1 MFRHLTCQ
9 ASLSIALCA
18 LPILSAAP
26 SAAPSASPNTPEFFE
41 TRIRPILANN
51 CYGCHTNSA
60 LGGLRVD
67 SREALLKG
75 GATGPSLVPGD
86 PSKSLLLT
94 AILQAGELKMPKGS
108 KLKPAEVEDLTA
120 WVKAGAVWPAS
131 ATPVITSKSGDYVIT
146 PQQRAFWSFQP
157 LNATPAPAVR
167 DAAWAKTEIDR
178 FILARLEKDGLKPV
192 DAADK
197 RTLIRRASLDLTGLP
212 PTPEEIGAFEKDTTP
227 EAFAKVVDRLLA
239 SPHYGERWGRLWLD
253 VSRFGEDDYRSLD
266 PMGRGL
272 NPYPNAYL
280 YRDWVINAFNNDLP
294 YDQFVKAQLAADSM
308 DDKVKVK
315 MLPALG
321 FLGQGPWYY
330 DNGAIEV
337 TRADERHDR
346 IDVVTRGF
354 LGMTVACARCH
365 DHKYDP
371 IPTKDYYSLAGVF
384 ASTRYN
390 EYPQMPKDLVAE
402 FDSKEKKIEEKEKLY
417 GEIQRTEATQLG
429 ETLALQCSKYL
440 QAVWRVQG
448 EPKEQV
454 AKVVE
459 DGKLDYELFE
469 RWVKFSAK
477 PPKFYPDLTK
487 WQAMIKRGGTAPEA
501 KKLADEFEATV
512 VSVMMER
519 REMKEINAV
528 IVAKSLPET
537 NKAKERKNRPS
548 DFVTNDDFC
557 PGCGLELKSLPL
569 ERMNLWT
576 DVFQRDLSDGEDPM
590 NNYRNFRPGLLA
602 FRGWGL
608 ERQISPEKR
617 AYLDALKAD
626 IETTKKELPPKYP
639 FIHGVSDEPKPVD
652 LPVSKRGN
660 PYTLGDVQPRHFLS
674 ALVDGKPE
682 AFTKGSGRMD
692 LAEAIVRQPIA
703 MRVFVNRVWKGHFGT
718 GIVDTPS
725 NFGFAGERPTNPE
738 LLEYL
743 AKCFTDEGMSA
754 KKLHREIML
763 SSVYQLSADNDAAN
777 FAKDSGNR
785 LYWRANKHR
794 MDAEEIRDSLLSVSG
809 TLEPKLFGPSK
820 DLTPDLTRRTV
831 YGRVSRYHLDEYLA
845 LFDFPSPAI
854 SAEKRFSTNV
864 PLQRL
869 FFMNSDF
876 VQQQGELIAK
886 RVLDEPTS
894 ADRIKKTYSIVFGRT
909 PTDTELAAGLEY
921 LKTEP
926 MREYEERKAEKE
938 KERLKKI
945 ADRKA
950 EAGKKAEEAK
960 KEEAKTDDKKKE
972 DSTKALVAKTEPK
985 NEGHPAPLK
994 EEDPEA
1000 APDSDKEMPKAD
1012 EKPEMGQG
1020 MMAGVMGNGR
1030 RGAKPEEEKKPMLP
1044 VTIFGR
1050 YAKILLSSNEF
1061 TFIN

>member
-1 MFRHLTCQ
+1 MIRRLILLALSSCSFL
-9 ASLSIALCA
+9 AS
-18 LPILSAAP
+18 AP
-26 SAAPSASPNTPEFFE
+26 APPPNTPEFFE

-60 LGGLRVD
+60 LGGLRLD

-75 GATGPSLVPGD
+75 GTTGTSLVPGNVE
-86 PSKSLLLT
+86 KSLLIT
-94 AILQAGELKMPKGS
+94 AVLQTGELKMPKGS
-108 KLKPAEVEDLTA
+108 KLKPAEIEDLTA
-120 WVKAGAVWPAS
+120 WVKAGAIWPAS
-131 ATPVITSKSGDYVIT
+131 SVPVTVSKTGEYVIT
-146 PQQRAFWSFQP
+146 PQQRSFWSYQP
-157 LNATPAPAVR
+157 LKATPVPTVQNT
-167 DAAWAKTEIDR
+167 AWAKTEIDR
-178 FILARLEKDGLKPV
+178 FILARLEKDNLKPV
-192 DAADK
+192 RAADK
-197 RTLIRRASLDLTGLP
+197 RTLLRRSTLDLTGIP
-212 PTPEEIGAFEKDTTP
+212 PTPEEIDAFEKDTTP
-227 EAFAKVVDRLLA
+227 DAFAKVIDRLLA

-253 VSRFGEDDYRSLD
+253 VARFGEDDYRSLD

-294 YDQFVKAQLAADSM
+294 YDQFVKAQLAADMM
-308 DDKVKVK
+308 DNKVKVK

-330 DNGAIEV
+330 DNGAVEV

-346 IDVVTRGF
+346 VDVVTRGF

-390 EYPQMPKDLVAE
+390 EYPQMPKDLVA
-402 FDSKEKKIEEKEKLY
+402 DYDAKEKAIEQKDKLY
-417 GEIQRTEATQLG
+417 GDIQRSESTELA
-429 ETLALQCSKYL
+429 ETLALQTSKYM

-454 AKVVE
+454 SKVVE

-469 RWVKFSAK
+469 RWAKFTTKA
-477 PPKFYPDLTK
+477 PKFYPDLKK

-501 KKLADEFEATV
+501 KKLADAFQATV
-512 VSVMMER
+512 VALMMEK
-519 REMKEINAV
+519 REMKDVNAV

-537 NKAKERKNRPS
+537 NKPKERKNRPS

-557 PGCGLELKSLPL
+557 PGCGLELTSLPL

-576 DVFQRDLSDGEDPM
+576 EVFQRDLSDGEDPM
-590 NNYRNFRPGLLA
+590 QNFRNFKPGLLA

-617 AYLDALKAD
+617 AYLETLKSDTEAAR
-626 IETTKKELPPKYP
+626 KELPPKYP
-639 FIHGVSDEPKPVD
+639 FVHGVSDEPKPVD

-660 PYTLGDVQPRHFLS
+660 PYTLGDVQQRHFLS
-674 ALVDGKPE
+674 ILVDGRPE
-682 AFTKGSGRMD
+682 PFQHGSGRME
-692 LAEAIVRQPIA
+692 LAEAIVRQPLA
-703 MRVFVNRVWKGHFGT
+703 MRVYVNRMWKGHFGT
-718 GIVDTPS
+718 GIVDSPS

-743 AKCFTDEGMSA
+743 AKRFTDEGMSA
-754 KKLHREIML
+754 KKMHREIML
-763 SSVYQLSADNDAAN
+763 SSVYQLSADNDPVSY
-777 FAKDSGNR
+777 AKDSGNR
-785 LYWRANKHR
+785 LYWRANHHR

-820 DLTPDLTRRTV
+820 ELTPDLTRRTV
-831 YGRVSRYHLDEYLA
+831 YGKVSRYHLDEYLA

-886 RVLDEPTS
+886 RVADEPTN
-894 ADRIKKTYSIVFGRT
+894 ADRIKKTYRIVFGRT
-909 PTDTELAAGLEY
+909 PTDAELTAGLDY

-938 KERLKKI
+938 KDRLKKI

-950 EAGKKAEEAK
+950 DQAKATEATK
-960 KEEAKTDDKKKE
+960 KEEAAAAKKDDSGKTI
-972 DSTKALVAKTEPK
+972 LAKSDVKNEPK
-985 NEGHPAPLK
+985 HEGHPAPVK
-994 EEDPEA
+994 EDDDA
-1000 APDSDKEMPKAD
+1000 ADAEKDMPKSEDKDAKD
-1012 EKPEMGQG
+1012 AKDAKPGIGQG
-1020 MMAGVMGNGR
+1020 MMAGMAGGR
-1030 RGAKPEEEKKPMLP
+1030 RGAKPDEEKKPMLP

>member
-1 MFRHLTCQ
+1 MFGQVPPLRLTFLFIS
-9 ASLSIALCA
+9 AFPLV
-18 LPILSAAP
+18 AAP
-26 SAAPSASPNTPEFFE
+26 PSVPPNTPEFFE
-41 TRIRPILANN
+41 TRIRPLLANN

-60 LGGLRVD
+60 LGGLRLD
-67 SREALLKG
+67 SREALVKG
-75 GATGPSLVPGD
+75 GTTGPALFPGD
-86 PSKSLLLT
+86 ASKSLLIT
-94 AILQAGELKMPKGS
+94 AVLQTTELKMPKGS
-108 KLKPAEVEDLTA
+108 KLKPAEIEDLTL
-120 WVKAGAVWPAS
+120 WVKAGANWPAS
-131 ATPVITSKSGDYVIT
+131 TSPVTTSKSGEYVIT

-157 LNATPAPAVR
+157 LHPTTAPAIR
-167 DAAWAKTEIDR
+167 DTAWAKNEIDR
-178 FILARLEKDGLKPV
+178 FILARLEKENLKPV
-192 DAADK
+192 HAADK
-197 RTLIRRASLDLTGLP
+197 RTLLRRATLDLTGLP
-212 PTPEEIGAFEKDTTP
+212 PTPEEIDAFEKDVSP
-227 EAFAKVVDRLLA
+227 EAFPKVVDRLLA

-294 YDQFVKAQLAADSM
+294 YDQFVKAQLAADMM
-308 DDKVKVK
+308 DDQVKAK

-390 EYPQMPKDLVAE
+390 EYPLMPKDLVSE
-402 FDSKEKKIEEKEKLY
+402 FDLKEKKIEQKEKLFS
-417 GEIQRTEATQLG
+417 EIQRAESTGLG

-448 EPKEQV
+448 EPNDQI

-469 RWVKFSAK
+469 RWAKFSAK
-477 PPKFYPDLTK
+477 PPKFYPDLQK
-487 WQAMIKRGGTAPEA
+487 WQAMIKRGGTAHEA
-501 KKLADEFEATV
+501 KKLADEFQSTV
-512 VSVMMER
+512 VAVMMEK
-519 REMKEINAV
+519 REMKDINEV

-537 NKAKERKNRPS
+537 NKPKERKNRPS

-590 NNYRNFRPGLLA
+590 NNFRNMKPGLLS
-602 FRGWGL
+602 FRGWSL
-608 ERQISPEKR
+608 ERQLSAEKR
-617 AYLDALKAD
+617 AYLDSLKND
-626 IETTKKELPPKYP
+626 IEAAKKDLPPKYP
-639 FIHGVSDEPKPVD
+639 FVHGVSDEPKPVD

-660 PYTLGDVQPRHFLS
+660 PYTLGDIQQRHFLS
-674 ALVDGKPE
+674 ALVDGRPE
-682 AFTKGSGRMD
+682 PFTKGSGRME
-692 LAEAIVRQPIA
+692 LAESIVRQPIA

-743 AKCFTDEGMSA
+743 AKRFVDDGMST

-763 SSVYQLSADNDAAN
+763 SSVYQLSADNDPAD

-785 LYWRANKHR
+785 FYWRANKHR

-809 TLEPKLFGPSK
+809 MLEPKLFGPSK
-820 DLTPDLTRRTV
+820 DLTPDLARRTV
-831 YGRVSRYHLDEYLA
+831 YGKVSRYHLDEYLA
-845 LFDFPSPAI
+845 LFDFPSPAT

-876 VQQQGELIAK
+876 VQQQGELVAK
-886 RVLDEPTS
+886 RVLEEPTN
-894 ADRIKKTYSIVFGRT
+894 ADRIKKTYRIVFGRM
-909 PTDTELAAGLEY
+909 PTDAELTAGLDY

-926 MREYEERKAEKE
+926 MREYEERKVEKE

-945 ADRKA
+945 ADRKTEQNKAA
-950 EAGKKAEEAK
+950 ETAKTEAAK
-960 KEEAKTDDKKKE
+960 KDAREKVLLAK
-972 DSTKALVAKTEPK
+972 VEPK
-985 NEGHPAPLK
+985 NEGHPAPVK
-994 EEDPEA
+994 EDDAEPA
-1000 APDSDKEMPKAD
+1000 SDAEKEPMPKVD
-1012 EKPEMGQG
+1012 DKPEMGQG
-1020 MMAGVMGNGR
+1020 MMAGMMGS
-1030 RGAKPEEEKKPMLP
+1030 RGPKPEAEKKPMLP